1 MLPCRGKLILSI
13 IGSVNTSPGLVL
25 DSVSAGYPQVLA
37 VRGVSAVIPPKSVV
51 GIIGPNGGGKSTLLR
66 AIAGVLPLRQGS
78 VWIDGE
84 PARSRAGDL
93 AFVPQREDVNW
104 EFPVTARDVVLM
116 GRYRAAGWLRWPGRR
131 DRVLAENALGRLGM
145 GGMGGSHISQ
155 FSGGQ
160 QQRIFLARALVQEPS
175 VILLD
180 EPFTGIDVPNREIFH
195 DVIRGLAGDGGIV
208 LVATHDLDEVRHM
221 ADFVLCINRTMVAF
235 GPTQSTFTP
244 DVLRATFGGR
254 VAVFA

>member
-1 MLPCRGKLILSI
+1 
-13 IGSVNTSPGLVL
+13 
-25 DSVSAGYPQVLA
+25 
-37 VRGVSAVIPPKSVV
+37 
-51 GIIGPNGGGKSTLLR
+51 
-66 AIAGVLPLRQGS
+66 
-78 VWIDGE
+78 
-84 PARSRAGDL
+84 
-93 AFVPQREDVNW
+93 
-104 EFPVTARDVVLM
+104 
-116 GRYRAAGWLRWPGRR
+116 
-131 DRVLAENALGRLGM
+131 M

-195 DVIRGLAGDGGIV
+195 DVIRGLADDGGIV

-221 ADFVLCINRTMVAF
+221 ADLVLCINRTMVAF
-235 GPTQSTFTP
+235 GPTQTTFTP